1 MKQKITFLFI
11 TLFTAFLSAQTVE
24 IAGTPYSTIAEAIT
38 AATSGDVIDIT
49 GVHEI
54 GPALSIPN
62 TFSGAITLRGT
73 DPSTDRLEG
82 VAFDQTNQDGSVT
95 TGVRNRIL
103 VLYQPTSQNVNLSIE
118 NLTLKN
124 GNSTGQGETRGGA
137 VYVNQNFNGS
147 LSITNCVIDGNQGN
161 EGGAIAS
168 LGCDTTITDS
178 TIKNSVGTNGG
189 GMIFT
194 NNGNNPDMVVS
205 ISGSLITGNT
215 ANNGGGVYVNG
226 NNGSSAISLNIENTT
241 ITTNSAV
248 SGTSGAGGGAIWS
261 KVANGSSNVD
271 LKLVHVTI
279 DNNSHSSAAKNG
291 LAFAGGG
298 TNPFTKVEIYNS
310 IIVNGDDLAQKAI
323 NWAKAKSVNI
333 VNSILGGSNA
343 AGTAVDG
350 VAANDFLNDASLNN
364 LPGKTATFA
373 GLSSSGLSNEGG
385 PTLVLAI
392 SEGSNADDYC
402 TATTGISLPT
412 VDQRGYTREGSADAG
427 AYEFGGTLPF
437 AAPSWAGD
445 WKISP
450 ESGSLAV
457 GNAANTSEIWWQSA
471 ALTHTERACLYDD
484 IYSFGA
490 DGSFQNILGTET
502 WLEGWQGTSP
512 DACGTPVAPHDGSVA
527 ATYSYDETAGTVTIN
542 GVGAY
547 LGLPKA
553 YNGGELANPADAPSS
568 ITYTIESVDSDFMT
582 LYIDVGGNF
591 WRFKL
596 IRADLDILT
605 DVTFSVN
612 TANITVGANGMYLG
626 GGVIGGA
633 NAVALSDA
641 DSDGTWEATV
651 SLAQGTTGNYI
662 FLNSPNDGGDWGAKE
677 NLGGQEC
684 ADANNYN
691 DRILA
696 AVGSD
701 DYTLMHC
708 FGSCETDGSCPAP
721 LLDPEVCAPVATHL
735 EADVISVYSDAYSAN
750 IYTDLNPNWWQATV
764 ASEIQIGPDNDCNV
778 LKYESLNYQGLLY
791 QQTDV
796 TTMDYVH
803 LDYYTDNSTAIGFY
817 VIQSGTGENGYFI
830 HDELGI
836 TTGEW
841 VSIDIPLSHYTGTDL
856 SGANEIK
863 TDGNGTVYLDNIY
876 FWRDSTASIDE
887 NDTSQ
892 FSYYPNPVNDA
903 LTIKAQKVVEDIKV
917 LNILGQVVKQQ
928 TPNTMDCTVD
938 LSAMQSGAYF
948 VQVSIG
954 NTVETVRVLKK

>member
-1 MKQKITFLFI
+1 MINQKLTFMKKITFLSFLFSFVFAAQANAQLNEGFDTAGLPTGWTETASSTFNWEIGATANNNSTVSPRSGAGMALFYAGTYSGPTSRLETPSQDLTSLTSPMLTFYYTQVDWSGDQDELSVYYKDSATGTWTLISSYTSSVSSWTKVELSLPNPSADYYIGFEGLSGYGHGI
-11 TLFTAFLSAQTVE
+11 TLDDVSIGEAPSCPPPSALSAASITATSAE
-24 IAGTPYSTIAEAIT
+24 ISWTSDDSSFNIEVVDVTAGGTATGTATETGVTSPYSL
-38 AATSGDVIDIT
+38 SGLSSNNEYEVYVQTDC
-49 GVHEI
+49 
-54 GPALSIPN
+54 GP
-62 TFSGAITLRGT
+62 
-73 DPSTDRLEG
+73 
-82 VAFDQTNQDGSVT
+82 
-95 TGVRNRIL
+95 
-103 VLYQPTSQNVNLSIE
+103 
-118 NLTLKN
+118 
-124 GNSTGQGETRGGA
+124 GETSDWA
-137 VYVNQNFNGS
+137 S
-147 LSITNCVIDGNQGN
+147 LSFTTNPSCG
-161 EGGAIAS
+161 
-168 LGCDTTITDS
+168 DTVSFCYDNGL
-178 TIKNSVGTNGG
+178 NSVFSTSVDNAGDY
-189 GMIFT
+189 IA
-194 NNGNNPDMVVS
+194 VS
-205 ISGSLITGNT
+205 ISGYTEASYDDLIIYDTADQSGNIL
-215 ANNGGGVYVNG
+215 Y
-226 NNGSSAISLNIENTT
+226 NT
-241 ITTNSAV
+241 
-248 SGTSGAGGGAIWS
+248 
-261 KVANGSSNVD
+261 
-271 LKLVHVTI
+271 
-279 DNNSHSSAAKNG
+279 
-291 LAFAGGG
+291 
-298 TNPFTKVEIYNS
+298 
-310 IIVNGDDLAQKAI
+310 NGDHTGQ
-323 NWAKAKSVNI
+323 SVTSTTGVI
-333 VNSILGGSNA
+333 SVW
-343 AGTAVDG
+343 VDADTS
-350 VAANDFLNDASLNN
+350 VSCQS
-364 LPGKTATFA
+364 P
-373 GLSSSGLSNEGG
+373 SSFSGLPDG
-385 PTLVLAI
+385 PLSFDIAC
-392 SEGSNADDYC
+392 Y
-402 TATTGISLPT
+402 P
-412 VDQRGYTREGSADAG
+412 
-427 AYEFGGTLPF
+427 PP
-437 AAPSWAGD
+437 PSWAGD

-457 GNAANTSEIWWQSA
+457 GNAANTSQIWWQSA

-651 SLAQGTTGNYI
+651 SLAQGTTGNYV

-876 FWRDSTASIDE
+876 FWRDSTASIDD
-887 NDTSQ
+887 NDTSE